1 MRPNKYILLSAFV
14 TLLIVGSS
22 LYTSC
27 SKDVCKAVT
36 CINGGVCSGG
46 TCICTQKGV
55 GGLNCEII
63 YRNLYKNVYKGSGTN
78 DTGKAYIDNTLTFT
92 AGNDTS
98 YTQMQLIWNNHGAS
112 TVNMNITLNSNTASG
127 SSFTVSQTTANSM
140 VYTGFGNVNGVNASV
155 TLNEMAPDSS
165 VRVIMLNN
173 FTKQ

>member
-1 MRPNKYILLSAFV
+1 MKSNKYILLSAIV
-14 TLLIVGSS
+14 TLLVLGGV
-22 LYTSC
+22 LYSSC

-46 TCICTQKGV
+46 SCICMQKGV

-63 YRNLYKNVYKGSGTN
+63 YRDLYKNVYKGSGTN
-78 DTGKAYIDNTLTFT
+78 DTGLAYIDNTLTFS
-92 AGNDTS
+92 AGFDTS

-112 TVNMNITLNSNTASG
+112 VVDMNITLNSNTTSG
-127 SSFTVSQTTANSM
+127 STFTISPRTVNAK

-155 TLNEMAPDSS
+155 TINEMQPDST

>member
-1 MRPNKYILLSAFV
+1 MKSNKYILLSAFV
-14 TLLIVGSS
+14 AVLILGSG
-22 LYTSC
+22 LYSSC
-27 SKDVCKAVT
+27 SKDVCKAVS
-36 CINGGVCSGG
+36 CINGGSCGG
-46 TCICTQKGV
+46 GSCLCQKGV

-63 YRNLYKNVYKGSGTN
+63 YRDLYKNVYKGTGTN

-92 AGNDTS
+92 AGFDTS

-112 TVNMNITLNSNTASG
+112 VVDMSITLNSNTASG
-127 SSFTVSQTTANSM
+127 STFTISPRTVNSK

-155 TLNEMAPDSS
+155 TINEMQPDSS

>member
-1 MRPNKYILLSAFV
+1 MKSNKYILLSAFV
-14 TLLIVGSS
+14 TVLILGSG
-22 LYTSC
+22 LYSSC

-36 CINGGVCSGG
+36 CINGGTCSGG
-46 TCICTQKGV
+46 SCFCMQKGV

-63 YRNLYKNVYKGSGTN
+63 YRDLYKNVYKGTGAN

-92 AGNDTS
+92 SGFDTS
-98 YTQMQLIWNNHGAS
+98 YTQMQLIWNNHGPS
-112 TVNMNITLNSNTASG
+112 TVNMNITLNSNTANG
-127 SSFTVSQTTANSM
+127 STFTVAQTIVNSV

-155 TLNEMAPDSS
+155 TLNEMQPDSS